1 MSSSKRRVRHLG
13 RAAPH
18 LAPGLR
24 CWAVGSIP
32 FGRAGVAAG
41 GWRRAAAGRQAGRR
55 GGCRSAPQLPT
66 GDSITSGHSGRVKEG
81 ARRDAS
87 QPPASARVAGRQGRG
102 ERQVIDCKGW
112 RDAWGAGGGAGQQQR
127 AQQAR
132 QGGRRARRVSQTRRA
147 RWGHAARSFARA
159 WRVAAAASR
168 SGGERGACGAGG
180 GPRAVAAPQA
190 GQMPALWQRP
200 ASGRDNAPDDAFLR
214 GLALNAGVAPR
225 RRFAPAAQGAA
236 CVVGASAGLLRRF
249 ASADEWTWLRLES
262 QRTVLAALRLMYPR
276 DRAAMASV

>member
-112 RDAWGAGGGAGQQQR
+112 RDAWGAGGG
-127 AQQAR
+127 
-132 QGGRRARRVSQTRRA
+132 S
-147 RWGHAARSFARA
+147 W
-159 WRVAAAASR
+159 AAAAGAAGEARRQAGASCQPDAAREVGPRGAILRASLAGGR
-168 SGGERGACGAGG
+168 SG
-180 GPRAVAAPQA
+180 VAF
-190 GQMPALWQRP
+190 
-200 ASGRDNAPDDAFLR
+200 GR
-214 GLALNAGVAPR
+214 
-225 RRFAPAAQGAA
+225 
-236 CVVGASAGLLRRF
+236 
-249 ASADEWTWLRLES
+249 
-262 QRTVLAALRLMYPR
+262 
-276 DRAAMASV
+276 